1 MDIEQLKK
9 EVVRTAGWMPHTPKD
24 FEQFSALV
32 KKKTDENIS
41 PTTLKRIF
49 GYLHEDVKPRII
61 TLNTLARFVGYA
73 DFDAFTLQAGK
84 LEAQSNFVFSEH
96 LSADTLQEG
105 TLVCLTWLPDR
116 KCIIRHLGKS
126 RFEVT
131 EAENSKLRVGDIF
144 TCHLFIK
151 HEPLYIEQLV
161 SKGAAPVCF
170 VAGKKDGICFRI
182 VEN

>member
-9 EVVRTAGWMPHTPKD
+9 EVVHAAGRMPHTPKD
-24 FEQFSALV
+24 FELLSTLM
-32 KKKTDENIS
+32 KEKTDENIS
-41 PTTLKRIF
+41 PTTLKRFF
-49 GYLHEDVKPRII
+49 GYLHEDVRPRNI

-84 LEAQSNFVFSEH
+84 QEVQSNIVFSKH
-96 LSADTLQEG
+96 LSADTLPED
-105 TLVCLTWLPDR
+105 TLICLTWLPDR
-116 KCIIRHLGKS
+116 KCIIRHLGEG

-131 EAENSKLRVGDIF
+131 EAENTKLCVGDTF
-144 TCHLFIK
+144 TSHLFIR
-151 HEPLYIEQLV
+151 HEPLYMEQLV
-161 SKGAAPVCF
+161 RNDSAPACF